1 MTYRLVD
8 EDLGMAFDK
17 DASKDL
23 SDMLAVHMS
32 KAGSP
37 ARVTL
42 EPLGREESLQL
53 FAAYREIAA
62 YCMIDI
68 EAYVCGSRAGLLEKL
83 GRRLTVMPVI
93 DVSYDI
99 VWGKAHSL
107 MVHVKAKLA
116 T

>member
-8 EDLGMAFDK
+8 EDLGQPFDK
-17 DASKDL
+17 DASKEL
-23 SDMLAVHMS
+23 SDMLGAHMS

-42 EPLGREESLQL
+42 APLGREESLRL
-53 FAAYREIAA
+53 YADYKEIAA
-62 YCMIDI
+62 YFMIDV
-68 EAYVCGSRAGLLEKL
+68 EAHLCGSREALLEKL
-83 GRRLTVMPVI
+83 GRRLSVMPVV
-93 DVSYDI
+93 DVTYDI

-107 MVHVKAKLA
+107 MVHVKGKLA